1 MPGRT
6 DKLLGKALSEAIPG
20 RIANLCGRTSLD
32 EAVDLIAGLECLIS
46 NDSGL
51 MHVAAAVDTPVVG
64 IYGATSPESHPPL
77 TGQAIGRT
85 FDRLQMEGLC
95 LPAEGHP
102 RDYGPPAASSLLE
115 NKSLDFAK
123 NILIIADVSR

>member
-1 MPGRT
+1 MPGKT
-6 DKLLGKALSEAIPG
+6 DKPLGKALSEAVPS

-77 TGQAIGRT
+77 TDRMAVCSTRKLCSPCRQRSCPYGHHACMEDLKPEAVHEAFGQV
-85 FDRLQMEGLC
+85 L
-95 LPAEGHP
+95 
-102 RDYGPPAASSLLE
+102 
-115 NKSLDFAK
+115 
-123 NILIIADVSR
+123 SR